1 MVTVPIIH
9 YNVRAEYD
17 AGLTMS
23 KNEPFELA
31 GGRDFISGIYN
42 YCDRWCEKCPFTSR
56 CRVYSTEAADPDLDD
71 PEVHDI
77 NNAKFWRKLE
87 SIFREAHE
95 MMANWAE
102 ETGVDLESIDAEAAI
117 AEHRQQEQEV
127 DEHQLS
133 LLARQYAQTVREWF
147 EEEFV
152 TEQNVHDDMMVDADG
167 APEIDVARAAEV
179 LRWYQFFVAAKVI
192 RALMS
197 RTRSDHSLVETTAGD
212 DPFAEAVEDDEDDFD
227 AAPDYVQEDGNGSAK
242 IALIAIDRSMAAWHA
257 MEMCLPGKSDSIAPI
272 FADLERLRWL
282 LEQEFPD
289 ARGFIRPGFDEAETD
304 LVS

>member
-1 MVTVPIIH
+1 
-9 YNVRAEYD
+9 
-17 AGLTMS
+17 MS
-23 KNEPFELA
+23 EDEPLELA
-31 GGRDFISGIYN
+31 GERDFISGIYN

-56 CRVYSTEAADPDLDD
+56 CRVYFTEAADGDLDD

-77 NNAKFWRKLE
+77 NNEKFWRKLE

-95 MMANWAE
+95 KIAAWAE
-102 ETGVDLESIDAEAAI
+102 ETGVDLESDESQAAI
-117 AEHRQQEQEV
+117 AEHEQREQEA

-133 LLARQYAQTVREWF
+133 QLARQYAATVQEWF
-147 EEEFV
+147 GQEFV

-197 RTRSDHSLVETTAGD
+197 RSRSDNPLVDATAGD
-212 DPFAEAVEDDEDDFD
+212 DPFAEAVDEDDFD
-227 AAPDYVQEDGNGSAK
+227 AAGDYAQEDGNGSAK

-257 MEMCLPGKSDSIAPI
+257 MEMCLPAKSDSIAPI
-272 FADLERLRWL
+272 FAELERLRWL
-282 LEQEFPD
+282 LEEEFPD
-289 ARGFIRPGFDEAETD
+289 ARGFIRPGFDEADTE
-304 LVS
+304 LVN

>member
-1 MVTVPIIH
+1 
-9 YNVRAEYD
+9 
-17 AGLTMS
+17 MS
-23 KNEPFELA
+23 EDEPLELA
-31 GGRDFISGIYN
+31 GERDFISGIYN

-56 CRVYSTEAADPDLDD
+56 CRVYFTEAADGDLDD

-77 NNAKFWRKLE
+77 NNEKFWRKLE

-95 MMANWAE
+95 KIAAWADE
-102 ETGVDLESIDAEAAI
+102 AGVDLESTESQAAI
-117 AEHRQQEQEV
+117 LEHEQQEQEA

-133 LLARQYAQTVREWF
+133 QLARQYAATVQEWF
-147 EEEFV
+147 TEEFV

-197 RTRSDHSLVETTAGD
+197 HARNAQPLVETTGGD
-212 DPFAEAVEDDEDDFD
+212 DPFAEAFEEDEDDFE
-227 AAPDYVQEDGNGSAK
+227 APGDFVQEDGNGSAK

-272 FADLERLRWL
+272 VGELERLRWL
-282 LEQEFPD
+282 LEEEFPD
-289 ARGFIRPGFDEAETD
+289 ARGFIRPGFDETD
-304 LVS
+304 TELVN

>member
-1 MVTVPIIH
+1 
-9 YNVRAEYD
+9 
-17 AGLTMS
+17 MS
-23 KNEPFELA
+23 EDEPLELA
-31 GGRDFISGIYN
+31 GERDFISGIYN

-56 CRVYSTEAADPDLDD
+56 CRVYFTEATDADLDD

-77 NNAKFWRKLE
+77 NNEKFWLKLE

-95 MMANWAE
+95 KMAAWAE
-102 ETGVDLESIDAEAAI
+102 ESGVDLESTESQAAI
-117 AEHRQQEQEV
+117 AEHEQRELDA

-133 LLARQYAQTVREWF
+133 QLARQYAATVREWF
-147 EEEFV
+147 AEEFV
-152 TEQNVHDDMMVDADG
+152 PEQNVHDDLMVDADG

-197 RTRSDHSLVETTAGD
+197 RTRSGHSAVETSAGD
-212 DPFAEAVEDDEDDFD
+212 DPSAEAFAEDEDDFD
-227 AAPDYVQEDGNGSAK
+227 AAGDHVPEDGNGSAK

-272 FADLERLRWL
+272 VADLDRLRWL
-282 LEQEFPD
+282 LEEEFPD
-289 ARGFIRPGFDEAETD
+289 ARGFMRPGFDEAHTE
-304 LVS
+304 LVN

>member
-1 MVTVPIIH
+1 
-9 YNVRAEYD
+9 
-17 AGLTMS
+17 MS
-23 KNEPFELA
+23 DDEPWELA
-31 GGRDFISGIYN
+31 EDRDFISGIYN

-56 CRVYSTEAADPDLDD
+56 CRVYFTEAADGDLDD

-77 NNAKFWRKLE
+77 NNEKFWRKLE

-95 MMANWAE
+95 KIAAWAE
-102 ETGVDLESIDAEAAI
+102 EAGVDLESTESQAAI
-117 AEHRQQEQEV
+117 AEHEQQEQEAE
-127 DEHQLS
+127 EHQLAE
-133 LLARQYAQTVREWF
+133 LARQYAMTVQGWF
-147 EEEFV
+147 AEEFV

-197 RTRSDHSLVETTAGD
+197 RTRSDHSLVETNAGD
-212 DPFAEAVEDDEDDFD
+212 DPFAETLEENEDDFD

-272 FADLERLRWL
+272 VADLERMRWL

-289 ARGFIRPGFDEAETD
+289 ARGFIRPGFDEADTE
-304 LVS
+304 LVN

>member
-1 MVTVPIIH
+1 
-9 YNVRAEYD
+9 
-17 AGLTMS
+17 MS
-23 KNEPFELA
+23 DDEPWELA
-31 GGRDFISGIYN
+31 EDRDFISGIYN

-56 CRVYSTEAADPDLDD
+56 CRVYFTEAADGDLDD

-77 NNAKFWRKLE
+77 NNEKFWRKLE

-95 MMANWAE
+95 QIAAWAE
-102 ETGVDLESIDAEAAI
+102 EAGVDLESTESQAAI
-117 AEHRQQEQEV
+117 AEHEQQEQEAE
-127 DEHQLS
+127 EHQLAE
-133 LLARQYAQTVREWF
+133 LARQYAMTVQGWF
-147 EEEFV
+147 AEEFA

-197 RTRSDHSLVETTAGD
+197 RTRSDHSLVETNAGD
-212 DPFAEAVEDDEDDFD
+212 DPFAEVLEEDEDDFD

-272 FADLERLRWL
+272 VGELERLRWL
-282 LEQEFPD
+282 LEQEFPN
-289 ARGFIRPGFDEAETD
+289 ARGFMRPGFDETD
-304 LVS
+304 TELVN

>member
-1 MVTVPIIH
+1 
-9 YNVRAEYD
+9 
-17 AGLTMS
+17 MS
-23 KNEPFELA
+23 KDEPFELA
-31 GGRDFISGIYN
+31 GDRDFISGIYN

-56 CRVYSTEAADPDLDD
+56 CRVYATEAADRDLDD

-95 MMANWAE
+95 TLAAWAE
-102 ETGVDLESIDAEAAI
+102 EAGLDLESVDTEAAI
-117 AEHRQQEQEV
+117 AEHEQQEQEV
-127 DEHQLS
+127 GEHQLS
-133 LLARQYAQTVREWF
+133 LLARQYAETVREWF

-152 TEQNVHDDMMVDADG
+152 TEQNVHDDMMVDSDSAE
-167 APEIDVARAAEV
+167 EIDVAGAAEV

-192 RALMS
+192 RALMG
-197 RTRSDHSLVETTAGD
+197 RARGDHTPVATTSGD
-212 DPFAEAVEDDEDDFD
+212 DPFAGGPDDDDDFG
-227 AAPDYVQEDGNGSAK
+227 AAPDFVQEDGNGSAK

-272 FADLERLRWL
+272 FAELERLRWL

>member
-1 MVTVPIIH
+1 
-9 YNVRAEYD
+9 
-17 AGLTMS
+17 MS
-23 KNEPFELA
+23 EDEPLELA
-31 GGRDFISGIYN
+31 GERDFISGIYN

-56 CRVYSTEAADPDLDD
+56 CRVYFTEAADGDLDD

-77 NNAKFWRKLE
+77 NNEKFWRKLE

-95 MMANWAE
+95 KIATWAE
-102 ETGVDLESIDAEAAI
+102 ETGVDLESDESQAAI
-117 AEHRQQEQEV
+117 AEHEQREQEA

-133 LLARQYAQTVREWF
+133 QLARQYAATVQEWF
-147 EEEFV
+147 AEEFV
-152 TEQNVHDDMMVDADG
+152 TEQNVPDDMMVDADS

-197 RTRSDHSLVETTAGD
+197 RRRSDHSPVGTGAGD
-212 DPFAEAVEDDEDDFD
+212 DPFAEAFAEDEDDFD
-227 AAPDYVQEDGNGSAK
+227 AAGDYAQEDGNGSAK

-272 FADLERLRWL
+272 VADLERLRWL
-282 LEQEFPD
+282 LEEEFPE
-289 ARGFIRPGFDEAETD
+289 ARGFIRPGFDLADTE
-304 LVS
+304 LVN

>member
-1 MVTVPIIH
+1 MC
-9 YNVRAEYD
+9 RAEYD
-17 AGLTMS
+17 KGLTMS
-23 KNEPFELA
+23 EDEPLEIA
-31 GGRDFISGIYN
+31 EDRDFISGIYN

-56 CRVYSTEAADPDLDD
+56 CRVYFTEAADGDLDD

-77 NNAKFWRKLE
+77 NNEKFWRKLE

-95 MMANWAE
+95 KIAAWAE
-102 ETGVDLESIDAEAAI
+102 ETGVDLESDESQAAI
-117 AEHRQQEQEV
+117 AEHEQREQEA

-133 LLARQYAQTVREWF
+133 QLARQYAATVQEWF
-147 EEEFV
+147 AEEFV

-197 RTRSDHSLVETTAGD
+197 RTRAGD
-212 DPFAEAVEDDEDDFD
+212 ALIEDSAGGDPFAEAVDEDEDDFGAGD
-227 AAPDYVQEDGNGSAK
+227 FVQEDGNGSAK

-282 LEQEFPD
+282 LEQEFPN
-289 ARGFIRPGFDEAETD
+289 ARGFIRPGFDEADTE
-304 LVS
+304 LVN

>member
-1 MVTVPIIH
+1 
-9 YNVRAEYD
+9 
-17 AGLTMS
+17 MS
-23 KNEPFELA
+23 EDEPLELA
-31 GGRDFISGIYN
+31 GERDFISGIYN

-56 CRVYSTEAADPDLDD
+56 CRVYFSEAADADLDD

-77 NNAKFWRKLE
+77 NNEKFWLKLE

-95 MMANWAE
+95 KMAAWAE
-102 ETGVDLESIDAEAAI
+102 ESGVDLESTESQLAI
-117 AEHRQQEQEV
+117 AEHEQREQEA
-127 DEHQLS
+127 DDHQLS
-133 LLARQYAQTVREWF
+133 QLARQYAATVQEWF
-147 EEEFV
+147 AEEFV

-197 RTRSDHSLVETTAGD
+197 HTRSGDSAAETSAGD
-212 DPFAEAVEDDEDDFD
+212 DPFAEAFAEDEDDFD
-227 AAPDYVQEDGNGSAK
+227 AAGDYVQEDGNGSAK

-272 FADLERLRWL
+272 VADLERLRWL
-282 LEQEFPD
+282 LEEEFPD
-289 ARGFIRPGFDEAETD
+289 ARGFIRPGFDEANTE
-304 LVS
+304 LVN